1 MKKVLLPLDG
11 SSRSLRTIEMV
22 KQLYP
27 HQDAEITL
35 LMVLSEP
42 KPFETTREQDRTQQK
57 ATQELA
63 SFAQQMEGWPVKT
76 VLLRGN
82 PGPEIVQYARE
93 KGFHALAMTRSSRGT
108 LQRLGSV
115 ASYVVKN
122 AQFLDLF
129 IMREEEK

>member
-11 SSRSLRTIEMV
+11 SARSLRTIDMV

-27 HQDAEITL
+27 HQDVEITL
-35 LMVLSEP
+35 MMVLPDP
-42 KPFETTREQDRTQQK
+42 KPFETPREQDRTQQK
-57 ATQELA
+57 ASQELA
-63 SFAQQMEGWPVKT
+63 SFAQQLEGWPVKT

-93 KGFHALAMTRSSRGT
+93 KSFHALAMTRSTRGT

-115 ASYVVKN
+115 TSYVVKN

-129 IMREEEK
+129 IMREDEP